1 MTSKYYYIV
10 SLSSQYTFV
19 QPAQLAFVAM
29 CTLWASSRDA
39 GRLPS
44 WRCVAPTL
52 LVLSVGALILAIFPL
67 MGVGFYVFPK
77 DYCTM
82 DTEWYVRER
91 RRCYFILNIVYD

>member
-1 MTSKYYYIV
+1 
-10 SLSSQYTFV
+10 
-19 QPAQLAFVAM
+19 
-29 CTLWASSRDA
+29 
-39 GRLPS
+39 
-44 WRCVAPTL
+44 
-52 LVLSVGALILAIFPL
+52 VGSLILALFPL